1 MSGRH
6 TQIYMTTSSD
16 GAGSDLAETVQALL
30 GLTLDDVRLL
40 SDRAVA
46 DAAGLWARHAA
57 LRAAA
62 TPPVSAGGVAVPA
75 GHNGGPA
82 CALALLD
89 DARGGEESLALAD
102 ARVGLL
108 LDAGRHTDAVAAARA
123 RLARKE
129 ALTAR
134 LCLARA
140 LLNVGAVDEAA
151 DAAAAMLEAAPEKV
165 TPLYAAGL
173 VALARHRPDEARAY
187 FERLLQLH
195 ADSPTGL
202 RGLARVAL
210 AEGDAAAALDLAV
223 QVLDRYAEAPPDLVR
238 EAQLYAARLHDEA
251 LQASARRR
259 LDEVL
264 AASRDAQAARE
275 AALPER

>member
-6 TQIYMTTSSD
+6 TTIYTTTSSD
-16 GAGSDLAETVQALL
+16 GAESDLAKTVQALL

-46 DAAGLWARHAA
+46 AGAGLLARH
-57 LRAAA
+57 
-62 TPPVSAGGVAVPA
+62 
-75 GHNGGPA
+75 GGPA

-89 DARGGEESLALAD
+89 AVRGGEESVTLAD
-102 ARVGLL
+102 ERVGLL

-129 ALTAR
+129 SLTAR

-140 LLNVGAVDEAA
+140 LLNAGAVDAAA
-151 DAAAAMLEAAPEKV
+151 DAAATMLEAAPEKV

-195 ADSPTGL
+195 AHSPTGL

-210 AEGDAAAALDLAV
+210 AEGDAAAALDLAL
-223 QVLDRYAEAPPDLVR
+223 QALDHYAEAPPDLVR
-238 EAQLYAARLHDEA
+238 E
-251 LQASARRR
+251 
-259 LDEVL
+259 V
-264 AASRDAQAARE
+264 
-275 AALPER
+275 

>member
-46 DAAGLWARHAA
+46 DAAGLLALHAA

-62 TPPVSAGGVAVPA
+62 TPSAPAGGVAVPA

-89 DARGGEESLALAD
+89 AARGIEESLALAD

-129 ALTAR
+129 SLTAR

-140 LLNVGAVDEAA
+140 LLNAGAVDEAA
-151 DAAAAMLEAAPEKV
+151 DAAATMLEAAPDKV
-165 TPLYAAGL
+165 SPLNAAGL
-173 VALARHRPDEARAY
+173 VALARHRTGEARAY
-187 FERLLQLH
+187 YARLLRSEERR
-195 ADSPTGL
+195 DGE
-202 RGLARVAL
+202 RGR
-210 AEGDAAAALDLAV
+210 
-223 QVLDRYAEAPPDLVR
+223 
-238 EAQLYAARLHDEA
+238 
-251 LQASARRR
+251 
-259 LDEVL
+259 
-264 AASRDAQAARE
+264 
-275 AALPER
+275 

>member
-1 MSGRH
+1 MSSRH
-6 TQIYMTTSSD
+6 TSIYMTTSSR

-46 DAAGLWARHAA
+46 DAAGLLARHAA
-57 LRAAA
+57 LR
-62 TPPVSAGGVAVPA
+62 
-75 GHNGGPA
+75 
-82 CALALLD
+82 
-89 DARGGEESLALAD
+89 GEESLTLAD

-129 ALTAR
+129 SLGAR

-140 LLNVGAVDEAA
+140 LLNAGAVDEAA
-151 DAAAAMLEAAPEKV
+151 DVAATMLEAAAEKV

-173 VALARHRPDEARAY
+173 VALARHRTGEARAH

-195 ADSPTGL
+195 AHSPTGL

-210 AEGDAAAALDLAV
+210 AEGDAAVALDFALQA
-223 QVLDRYAEAPPDLVR
+223 LDRYAEAPPDLVR
-238 EAQLYAARLHDEA
+238 EVQLYAARLHDEE
-251 LQASARRR
+251 LQAAARRR
-259 LDEVL
+259 IDAAL
-264 AASRDAQAARE
+264 AARREAQAGRE
-275 AALPER
+275 AA